1 MAALAFDL
9 PFPGPAARPH
19 PGELPADP
27 GGPHHGQQPG
37 TAPGLVLGQAAF
49 DVPRPPEVVPG
60 VLVGPV
66 KMQQVDRA
74 GLPGP
79 AGHGVTPAARATAV
93 AIDRAFAAP
102 MIDSR

>member
-1 MAALAFDL
+1 MA
-9 PFPGPAARPH
+9 
-19 PGELPADP
+19 
-27 GGPHHGQQPG
+27 
-37 TAPGLVLGQAAF
+37 
-49 DVPRPPEVVPG
+49 G
-60 VLVGPV
+60 VLVGAV

-79 AGHGVTPAARATAV
+79 AGHGVTPVARATAV

>member
-19 PGELPADP
+19 PGQLPADP
-27 GGPHHGQQPG
+27 GRADHGQQPG
-37 TAPGLVLGQAAF
+37 AVPGLVLGQAAF
-49 DVPRPPEVVPG
+49 DVPRPTEVVAG

-66 KMQQVDRA
+66 KMEQIDRA
-74 GLPGP
+74 RL